1 MKLSE
6 VRKQLE
12 EARKLSPVE
21 LEKLVR
27 EKKRELMELRFQA
40 SIGQLSQNRKIRD
53 LKRQIARLLT
63 VLNEKRRQNA

>member
-27 EKKRELMELRFQA
+27 EKKRELM
-40 SIGQLSQNRKIRD
+40 
-53 LKRQIARLLT
+53 
-63 VLNEKRRQNA
+63 